1 MIQRGSE
8 SGNVRDRPPS
18 RGSLCVVGWLLLGRR
33 SHRTES
39 SLRCGFASS
48 CVTRAARVL
57 RERARE
63 RERTEARVPN
73 HEPPKPVSHG
83 ARTTNR
89 RGTCR
94 SRGREGAFPVQ
105 RRARREFI
113 VHDRHAQP
121 AEPPEFY
128 RRRHHHTCP
137 SLLSLRPAS
146 HYTLRWSRTWEV
158 DTRTRTFNTPLTES
172 VGLFSRGRSGNEMS

>member
-94 SRGREGAFPVQ
+94 SRGREGAFPVFSAG
-105 RRARREFI
+105 RGVSSSCTIGTRHPPNLLNSTAAAAAAAAATTPAHRSFLSAPPAI
-113 VHDRHAQP
+113 TLCGGLVH
-121 AEPPEFY
+121 
-128 RRRHHHTCP
+128 
-137 SLLSLRPAS
+137 
-146 HYTLRWSRTWEV
+146 
-158 DTRTRTFNTPLTES
+158 
-172 VGLFSRGRSGNEMS
+172 GRSTREPERSTRRSRSR